1 MPRGELTRQG
11 VAGPRVPSRTFP
23 PAGVCRRPPGRTTKD
38 AALVQD
44 PRAAEAED
52 QLQPCWWR
60 RGHAGDGV
68 APEDGRWCEEDQLV
82 QPERR
87 DRRPVSCRASG
98 LCRPGAGGWG
108 GWGVPGPR
116 LPEGAPPAS
125 SAAAGSQPPGLPT
138 AGPGPPQ
145 TGRRPTRDPGNKAVN
160 TDAGRAGSFW
170 DFYFFKIIH
179 TNGYSHK
186 HDFNQNIAS
195 LPHQQ
200 DGSARRARGPGPRG
214 RGARSA
220 RLAAPPSFGT
230 RGFMPKLGKT
240 AWVLLF

>member
-1 MPRGELTRQG
+1 MEGRAVPSQRKGPQTQGRGAEQSPGTGGVPRGELTRQG

-23 PAGVCRRPPGRTTKD
+23 PAGVCRRPLGRTTKD

-87 DRRPVSCRASG
+87 DRRPASCRASG

-108 GWGVPGPR
+108 GWGSQVPGCPR
-116 LPEGAPPAS
+116 AHRLRLLQQQGHS
-125 SAAAGSQPPGLPT
+125 PPGSPLQ
-138 AGPGPPQ
+138 AQGHHRRDGDPP
-145 TGRRPTRDPGNKAVN
+145 
-160 TDAGRAGSFW
+160 
-170 DFYFFKIIH
+170 
-179 TNGYSHK
+179 
-186 HDFNQNIAS
+186 
-195 LPHQQ
+195 
-200 DGSARRARGPGPRG
+200 
-214 RGARSA
+214 
-220 RLAAPPSFGT
+220 GT
-230 RGFMPKLGKT
+230 RETKP
-240 AWVLLF
+240 